1 MWLSIANRL
10 MEVDCPPHTALI
22 LKNLQP
28 FIVPDGTDSPH
39 EMLFR
44 MAQRSP
50 VNVPDFPPVS
60 EEHINGRDIT
70 IWRNEAE
77 GYVVRLV
84 PPGSRRAFHLKAD
97 VRWHDIRT
105 DLSLSVPEEF
115 STLNDFLMLA
125 FTYSA
130 AFARTV
136 LVHASCVAVGD
147 EGAAFIGQ
155 SGAGKSTHSRLW
167 LRHVPGCRLLNDDQ
181 PAVQISPV
189 GEIRIFGTPWSGKT
203 PCYRQD
209 SARLMAFFRMRQA
222 VANRLVRPAPI
233 EAFRLLLESASMIG
247 RDSHTFEAI
256 TRTLAEIASRVP
268 VYVLEN
274 RPEEAA
280 VRLSSGQVFASK
292 PLR

>member
-1 MWLSIANRL
+1 

-130 AFARTV
+130 AFADTV
-136 LVHASCVAVGD
+136 MIHASCIAVADDGV
-147 EGAAFIGQ
+147 AFIGH

-167 LRHVPGCRLLNDDQ
+167 LEHVPQARLLNDDQ
-181 PAVQISPV
+181 PALRISPD
-189 GEIRIFGTPWSGKT
+189 GTARIFGTPWSGKT

-209 SARLMAFFRMRQA
+209 SARLKAFFLMHQAGENRVERQSP
-222 VANRLVRPAPI
+222 L
-233 EAFRLLLESASMIG
+233 EAFRTLLCAASLIG
-247 RDSHTFEAI
+247 RDGSTFGPISRTVAAI
-256 TRTLAEIASRVP
+256 AGSIP
-268 VYVLEN
+268 VYTLFN

-280 VRLSSGQVFASK
+280 VRLSRSTAFPG
-292 PLR
+292 